1 MPVAGETAAGHQPI
15 KTHLGAAMSNV
26 SMQYR
31 FEQHPLDRI
40 VLTPIPSV
48 TDGMQVVEHDI
59 EEITLVVPDW
69 DEEEYLAILH

>member
-1 MPVAGETAAGHQPI
+1 
-15 KTHLGAAMSNV
+15 MSNV

>member
-1 MPVAGETAAGHQPI
+1 
-15 KTHLGAAMSNV
+15 MSNV

-48 TDGMQVVEHDI
+48 TDGMQVDEHDI